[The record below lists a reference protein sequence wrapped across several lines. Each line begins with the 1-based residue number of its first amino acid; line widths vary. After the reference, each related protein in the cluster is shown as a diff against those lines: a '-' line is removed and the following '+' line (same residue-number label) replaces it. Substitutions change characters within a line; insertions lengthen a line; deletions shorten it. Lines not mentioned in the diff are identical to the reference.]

1 MNILL
6 TAALLA
12 IVGIADARLGEG
24 IVQRSLQE
32 VDESSSVNVLIGYNN
47 ALARR
52 NIQSRSNQIYSQF
65 SRLNTLA
72 ARIPKSELQA
82 LADDPDV
89 DFVEEDY
96 RLYKSGETVPYG
108 IELSQGLS
116 NVIPRS
122 FESTACDDP
131 NSFKIGIIDSG
142 LSISHPDTPCGPSN
156 NPTNCKGVSFGL
168 PTGVEWYNPIDVHGT
183 HVGGTIGAMGKNNLG
198 LVGMLQD
205 GEVCFLIAR
214 VFGDDPDSSTSTS
227 SVVAGIEWL
236 QEQGA
241 KVINMSLG
249 GSQKSQTLGNAVKEA
264 TANGVLVIASAGND
278 GQTELNYPASF
289 PGVMSVAAVDSALAR
304 ADFSQYNSEVDIT
317 APGVDILS
325 TVPLGSESVANVDFG
340 DIAVSGNYLRYS
352 ALPGAEGITG
362 TLVECPD
369 LGRDTC
375 PGPGGHICLIKR

>member
-108 IELSQGLS
+108 IEL
-116 NVIPRS
+116 
-122 FESTACDDP
+122 
-131 NSFKIGIIDSG
+131 
-142 LSISHPDTPCGPSN
+142 
-156 NPTNCKGVSFGL
+156 
-168 PTGVEWYNPIDVHGT
+168 
-183 HVGGTIGAMGKNNLG
+183 
-198 LVGMLQD
+198 
-205 GEVCFLIAR
+205 
-214 VFGDDPDSSTSTS
+214 
-227 SVVAGIEWL
+227 
-236 QEQGA
+236 
-241 KVINMSLG
+241 
-249 GSQKSQTLGNAVKEA
+249 
-264 TANGVLVIASAGND
+264 
-278 GQTELNYPASF
+278 
-289 PGVMSVAAVDSALAR
+289 
-304 ADFSQYNSEVDIT
+304 
-317 APGVDILS
+317 
-325 TVPLGSESVANVDFG
+325 
-340 DIAVSGNYLRYS
+340 
-352 ALPGAEGITG
+352 
-362 TLVECPD
+362 
-369 LGRDTC
+369 
-375 PGPGGHICLIKR
+375 